1 MVLCN
6 SLRRFCCSGAL
17 IAALLS
23 PALGLADTGTEVLT
37 DQISKANAEDTGF
50 KNGSVVVA
58 PIPFRN
64 ELVGAG
70 LALGLGYL
78 LKTDED
84 SDTSMIG
91 IGALRSENGSEAVA
105 ATASFAFLE
114 NTWKL
119 NLTAGQAD
127 MFYDLYIGN
136 LKFPVNQDG
145 TLVNAELLHQAWQNT
160 HVGGRLRYLD
170 TTLAYN
176 TALPALPVLPLVTAE
191 LVSLSALLRWDTRN
205 DTFSATSGH
214 YLDVEA
220 MHGELLN
227 QNNHN
232 YQKLTARFTTYRAF
246 SPRNSVALRA
256 TACMAS
262 SSAPFFD
269 KCSLGGT
276 DSFRGYNPTRFLNSR
291 LLSFQGE
298 FRHNFTDRLSGV
310 AFAGI
315 GFSGPSF
322 ERLDNGGGQIA
333 GGLGGRYQLSKKF
346 KAMFS
351 VDVAR
356 NEAGENTLYVYVGQ
370 RF

>member
-1 MVLCN
+1 M
-6 SLRRFCCSGAL
+6 
-17 IAALLS
+17 S

-37 DQISKANAEDTGF
+37 NQISKANADDIGF
-50 KNGSVVVA
+50 SNGSVVVA

-78 LKTDED
+78 LKTDEA

-91 IGALRSENGSEAVA
+91 VGALRSENGSEAFA
-105 ATASFAFLE
+105 ATASFAFHE

-145 TLVNAELLHQAWQNT
+145 TLINAELLHQAWQDT
-160 HVGGRLRYLD
+160 HIGGRLRYLD
-170 TTLAYN
+170 TNLAYD
-176 TALPALPVLPLVTAE
+176 TSSPGLPALPLVNAE
-191 LVSLSALLRWDTRN
+191 LVSLSALLQWDTRD
-205 DTFSATSGH
+205 DTFSARSGH
-214 YLDVEA
+214 YLDVEV

-227 QNNHN
+227 QSNSG
-232 YQKLTARFTTYRAF
+232 YQKLTTRFNAYRALG
-246 SPRNSVALRA
+246 PKNSVALRA

-276 DSFRGYNPTRFLNSR
+276 DGFRGYNPTRFLNSR

-298 FRHNFTDRLSGV
+298 LRHNFTDRLSGV

-322 ERLDNGGGQIA
+322 DRLDNGGGQIA
-333 GGLGGRYQLSKKF
+333 GGLGGRFQLSKKF

-356 NEAGENTLYVYVGQ
+356 NEVGENTLYVYVGQ